1 MQVTFWEPL
10 NVNSA
15 VVTKYKGKDRGLH
28 TSTGDMHTFQ
38 APQVC
43 QEDALGCSPWV
54 CHDSGPGLLAVLPS
68 PCQATFVLKCRR
80 SQGCTLLDSSAT
92 QTL

>member
-15 VVTKYKGKDRGLH
+15 VVTKYKGKDRGPH
-28 TSTGDMHTFQ
+28 TSTGDMHTWQ
-38 APQVC
+38 EPQVC
-43 QEDALGCSPWV
+43 WGILWDAHPRHAMPAGQGCWQ
-54 CHDSGPGLLAVLPS
+54 C
-68 PCQATFVLKCRR
+68 CQATFVLKCRR

-92 QTL
+92 TQTL